1 MTEQVPDAVVADAA
15 REIVARAAPQEMPLF
30 RATSEAY
37 FADPEK
43 ALADRKPKD
52 EMLGF
57 GIETAALLLTPVI
70 IDVVRRVAIALAK
83 SAGDAVEKE
92 GSEAVGGF
100 VHKLFQRGK
109 GGSGAKEAAEVPD
122 LSPEQLQ
129 EVREIAYDR
138 ALELDVPEDRAGLLA
153 DAVVGSLA
161 TD

>member
-100 VHKLFQRGK
+100 VHDLFQRGK
-109 GGSGAKEAAEVPD
+109 GGDGGEAKSDVPD
-122 LSPEQLQ
+122 LTPEQLD
-129 EVREIAYDR
+129 EVREIAYSR

-153 DAVVGSLA
+153 DAVVGRLA